1 MSLIGW
7 IGVVVAAVLVGAA
20 LGWWIVNGIL
30 SRQFKTKLQRATE
43 KLNQQH
49 AATHDR
55 LRSAHTRAQ
64 LELEQLR
71 ATIPKQV
78 AAATTDARAKIT
90 WLEEQLRQ
98 AHAELDRGRA
108 KSPLADSGREARPD
122 GFAATQT
129 FDNSR

>member
-7 IGVVVAAVLVGAA
+7 IGVVVLAVLVGAV

-30 SRQFKTKLQRATE
+30 ARQFKTKLQRASE
-43 KLNQQH
+43 KLNQHH

-71 ATIPKQV
+71 ATIPKQIS
-78 AAATTDARAKIT
+78 AATTDARAKIS

-98 AHAELDRGRA
+98 VHAELDRNRV
-108 KSPLADSGREARPD
+108 KEMLASGDREVAPD

-129 FDNSR
+129 FGNTR